1 MSAAAEPSPRR
12 RPGRPR
18 GGQLLADRDE
28 LLAAAIQ
35 AIGTHGPDVTME
47 DIAAEATV
55 SKPILYRTIGDRAAL
70 VVALSEWMID
80 QITTEITAAL
90 EGHTEP
96 RTQFEAAVRGY
107 LAAVDSNRPVFLF
120 VNAGGQA
127 TDQLRRLVERSAQL
141 MIALFAA
148 SPILAADPV
157 ASRTWAYSILG
168 AFQIVTVMWL
178 DDDYCELDTLAADLT
193 RLLWPGIERLG
204 QSPA

>member
-1 MSAAAEPSPRR
+1 MSSATESLARR

-28 LLAAAIQ
+28 LLAAAIR
-35 AIGTHGPDVTME
+35 AIGAHGPDVTME

-80 QITTEITAAL
+80 QISTEITTAL

-96 RTQFEAAVRGY
+96 GAKFEAAVRGY
-107 LAAVDSNRPVFLF
+107 LAAVDTNRAVFLF
-120 VNAGGQA
+120 VNAGGQP

-148 SPILAADPV
+148 SPGLAADRV

-168 AFQIVTVMWL
+168 AFQMVTVMWL
-178 DDDYCELDTLAADLT
+178 DDGYCELDTLAADLT

-204 QSPA
+204 KSPG